1 MIGKRRVL
9 ESDEE
14 DDKSSLN
21 DTKTD
26 IELDEEKQE

>member
-1 MIGKRRVL
+1 MIGKRRIL

-14 DDKSSLN
+14 TDKSSLN

-26 IELDEEKQE
+26 IELNEEKL

>member
-1 MIGKRRVL
+1 MIGKRRIL

-14 DDKSSLN
+14 TDKSNLN

-26 IELDEEKQE
+26 IELDEEKL

>member
-1 MIGKRRVL
+1 MIGKRRIL

-14 DDKSSLN
+14 TDKQSLN

-26 IELDEEKQE
+26 IELDEEKL